1 MNQKQLTTT
10 PKLIE
15 LDCSGSIVDV
25 EITSQSTLSVEWDN
39 LEDGELEITESDEK
53 TTIEPTF
60 DQDALR
66 IGLRL
71 PEQTNI
77 KIFCLEGSVNIDSA
91 WSGDVLI
98 ECANE
103 IEFESSQC
111 QTVSVVCDTGS
122 IDIGTARDIVI
133 QTQDADINIG
143 TVTEN
148 LSIDSGTSDIE
159 VEEANQCS
167 INTIS
172 GDVSLGLI
180 EDASIQTLAGNITIE
195 ECHNA
200 SIESTSGDI
209 EIGIMQG
216 NLSIKSVSSEIE
228 IGDLDTSNTVIN
240 DVSGSINID
249 MLRIVEGQIDIR
261 SVSDDIT
268 AGIHSDTSAQFV
280 LKSNTGEVTTPD
292 GEESGMFVASTGNA
306 MVKMT
311 TISGSIEIG

>member
-10 PKLIE
+10 PKQIE
-15 LDCSGSIVDV
+15 LECSGSIVEL
-25 EITSQSTLSVEWDN
+25 EISSQGTPSIEWDD
-39 LEDGELEITESDEK
+39 LEDGKLEITESADK

-60 DQDALR
+60 DQDELR
-66 IGLRL
+66 VVLRL
-71 PEQTNI
+71 PEQTSI
-77 KIFCLEGSVNIDSA
+77 KIICLEGSVNFDSP
-91 WSGDVLI
+91 WTGDISI

-103 IEFESSQC
+103 IELELPQC
-111 QTVSVVCDTGS
+111 QTISVSCDAGS
-122 IDIGTARDIVI
+122 IDIGTAKDITL

-143 TVTEN
+143 SVTDN

-159 VEEANQCS
+159 VEDANHCS
-167 INTIS
+167 IHTIS
-172 GDVSLGLI
+172 GDISLGLV
-180 EDASIQTLAGNITIE
+180 EEASIQTLAGNITIE

-209 EIGIMQG
+209 EIGAMQG
-216 NLSIKSVSSEIE
+216 DLSIKSVSSEIE

-249 MLRIVEGQIDIR
+249 LLRIVDGQIDVR
-261 SVSDDIT
+261 SVSDDIS
-268 AGIHSDTSAQFV
+268 AGIHPDTSAHFV

-292 GEESGMFVASTGNA
+292 GEESGMFVIGDGNA
-306 MVKMT
+306 TVKMT